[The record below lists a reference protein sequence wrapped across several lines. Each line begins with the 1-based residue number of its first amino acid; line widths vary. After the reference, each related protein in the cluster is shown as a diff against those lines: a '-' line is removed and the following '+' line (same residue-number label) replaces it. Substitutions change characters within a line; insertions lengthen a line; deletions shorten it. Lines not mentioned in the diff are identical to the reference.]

1 MALLRLPPEIIDS
14 ILAHI
19 ERVDHLTAF
28 ACASSECARHATRHI
43 QYRFIQTATHN
54 YPVWAHLALHSSL
67 ARNVRQVYLFNKPS
81 TAGPDRCPTTLVAP
95 LDFDDAAP
103 DAEVKLMRALCRS
116 LVPMHLLTTFVWL
129 TGPSPRYPSKDIRW
143 EYTLLDILRINH
155 PSLRHLYLSGS
166 FARYTCDI
174 IHDPESI
181 KYPVSMSPL
190 LSYNPLTNR

>member
-67 ARNVRQVYLFNKPS
+67 ARNVRQVYLFNNPS

-103 DAEVKLMRALCRS
+103 DAEGLLRAILPRTSDGNTLS
-116 LVPMHLLTTFVWL
+116 LT
-129 TGPSPRYPSKDIRW
+129 
-143 EYTLLDILRINH
+143 
-155 PSLRHLYLSGS
+155 S
-166 FARYTCDI
+166 FASIIPPCDI
-174 IHDPESI
+174 SI
-181 KYPVSMSPL
+181 SAAASLGTLAILYTIQKASSIPDGDGLISQASASSAQNGSRPATRPISSTCYL
-190 LSYNPLTNR
+190 AILI